1 MKKLL
6 LLFLTLL
13 SINAV
18 LAQVEKNTYELGAME
33 SLLTSDVKEVLNNN
47 LKDKKVVF
55 LGESGHFVG
64 SDFLAKAEFVKYLV
78 LEKGYKD
85 IAFES
90 DFFAL
95 YFDHSKEHVLSA
107 WSKSDQ
113 CKELFNFLKE
123 HNVTI
128 WGFDNQI
135 YSAYTKPNFVE
146 KLTKFLDVYG
156 IEADPEFIRLT
167 DMFFKNA
174 SDLGKTDGKQN
185 VQNILDG
192 IDTLLKND
200 KVIQDKLWFTILGS
214 YKSFV
219 MIVSTHKGIEKGT
232 PIRDAQMAKNLDF
245 LVKTMP
251 DKKFMV
257 WLHNAHMA
265 KYEYIFVPGET
276 MGGQFVEANPGISYH
291 IAFSAIHLFYRK
303 PKQIEK
309 YSKDKNNLL
318 HFLPSTENNYFI
330 DSHKIITENPE
341 YATKEYDGMFDLEDD
356 NKSKSNWFKHY
367 DALVFISKG
376 KEVTYPEKQ
385 SK

>member
-64 SDFLAKAEFVKYLV
+64 SDFLAKTEFVKYLV
-78 LEKGYKD
+78 LKKGYKD

-95 YFDHSKEHVLSA
+95 YFNHSKEHVLSA
-107 WSKSDQ
+107 WSKSNQ

-146 KLTKFLDVYG
+146 KFTKFLDVNG

-232 PIRDAQMAKNLDF
+232 PVRDAQMAKNLDF

-265 KYEYIFVPGET
+265 KHEHIFVPGET
-276 MGGQFVEANPGISYH
+276 MGGQFVKANPGISYH

-330 DSHKIITENPE
+330 DSYKIITENPE
-341 YATKEYDGMFDLEDD
+341 YENKEYDGMFDLEDD
-356 NKSKSNWFKHY
+356 NKYKSNWFNHY

-376 KEVTYPEKQ
+376 ENVTYPEKTN
-385 SK
+385 K